1 MKRQTK
7 RFLTLSAMMLA
18 GFLLLPSLAYSGT
31 GEVQA
36 EGEATPID
44 RIGGYTQALAD
55 ATYHVLA
62 RQAAVFSG
70 RGGVGDMLSR
80 AMNEDRH
87 AIARA
92 ITDRFEARVLRIATD
107 GVTDAPRDRELDRM
121 QALAQ
126 EAAGAVIRG
135 WSRRYIVQIAVLDSR
150 LAGLA
155 ADALTRYGPA
165 VAADIALD
173 ARRRVDGL
181 DGAHAGGNP

>member
-1 MKRQTK
+1 
-7 RFLTLSAMMLA
+7 
-18 GFLLLPSLAYSGT
+18 
-31 GEVQA
+31 
-36 EGEATPID
+36 
-44 RIGGYTQALAD
+44 
-55 ATYHVLA
+55 
-62 RQAAVFSG
+62 
-70 RGGVGDMLSR
+70 MLSR